1 MLTVMVSP
9 AFASKFNP
17 DTENPPLEL
26 ELAPT
31 VTVVV
36 AQFPVL

>member
-17 DTENPPLEL
+17 DTENPLLDP

-36 AQFPVL
+36 CQFPF